1 MVFINKKVQLI
12 EDIKERLLDTTG
24 IKSERVAEQIARN
37 WVRR

>member
-1 MVFINKKVQLI
+1 MFVNKKVQLI